1 MSFFFL
7 VKMLK
12 KSAKKKILVGHE
24 KGGETAGFFPY
35 GLVPGYIQ
43 KPDDVHH
50 SFVRCSNDVVVNF
63 KTFFFTIS

>member
-7 VKMLK
+7 VNMLK
-12 KSAKKKILVGHE
+12 KTEKKILVGHE
-24 KGGETAGFFPY
+24 KRGETAGFPPY

-43 KPDDVHH
+43 KPDDVDH